1 MKTMAGVPIIV
12 LSLVLGLM
20 CHSSLMAG
28 PDEERAGLDSAGAWL
43 TLVDAG
49 QYDKS
54 WDQAASLFKESLS
67 KDQWVQSL
75 KTARMPLGKV
85 ISRTSASTTYT
96 TSLPGVPDGKYVV
109 IKYDTSFENKKSAV
123 ETVTPML
130 DKDGKWRVAGYFI
143 K

>member
-1 MKTMAGVPIIV
+1 MKTRVGVPIIV
-12 LSLVLGLM
+12 LSFVLGLM
-20 CHSSLMAG
+20 CHPSLMAG

-43 TLVDAG
+43 TLVDVG
-49 QYDKS
+49 EYGKS

-67 KDQWVQSL
+67 KDQWVKAL
-75 KTARMPLGKV
+75 KTVRTPLGKL

-130 DKDGKWRVAGYFI
+130 DKDGKWRVAGYLI

>member
-1 MKTMAGVPIIV
+1 MKMRAGVPTIV

-75 KTARMPLGKV
+75 KTVRTPLGKV

>member
-1 MKTMAGVPIIV
+1 MKTRAGVPIIV

-28 PDEERAGLDSAGAWL
+28 PDEERAGLDSARAWL

-75 KTARMPLGKV
+75 KTAIMPLGKV
-85 ISRTSASTTYT
+85 ISRTSATTTYT

>member
-1 MKTMAGVPIIV
+1 MKTRAGVPIIV

-28 PDEERAGLDSAGAWL
+28 PDEERAGLDSARAWL

-85 ISRTSASTTYT
+85 ISRTSATTTYT

>member
-1 MKTMAGVPIIV
+1 MKTRAGVPIIV

-28 PDEERAGLDSAGAWL
+28 PDEERAGLDSARAWL

-49 QYDKS
+49 GYDKS

-67 KDQWVQSL
+67 KDQWVKSL
-75 KTARMPLGKV
+75 KTVRTPLGKV

>member
-1 MKTMAGVPIIV
+1 MKTRAGVPIIV

>member
-1 MKTMAGVPIIV
+1 MKTMAAVPIIV

-49 QYDKS
+49 EYDKS

-75 KTARMPLGKV
+75 KTARTPLGKV
-85 ISRTSASTTYT
+85 ISRTSASTTYA

>member
-1 MKTMAGVPIIV
+1 MKTRAGVPIIV

-20 CHSSLMAG
+20 CHSSLVAG
-28 PDEERAGLDSAGAWL
+28 PAEEQAGLASAGAWL
-43 TLVDAG
+43 ALVDAG
-49 QYDKS
+49 EYEKS

-67 KDQWVQSL
+67 KDQWVKSL
-75 KTARMPLGKV
+75 EAARKPLGKL

-96 TSLPGVPDGKYVV
+96 KSLPGVPDGQYVV
-109 IKYDTSFENKKSAV
+109 IQYNTSFEHKKSAV

>member
-1 MKTMAGVPIIV
+1 MKTRAGVPIIV

-28 PDEERAGLDSAGAWL
+28 PDEERAGLDSARAWL

>member
-1 MKTMAGVPIIV
+1 MKTRAGVPIIV

-20 CHSSLMAG
+20 CHASLMAG

-54 WDQAASLFKESLS
+54 WDQAASIFKESLS
-67 KDQWVQSL
+67 KDQWVKAL
-75 KTARMPLGKV
+75 NNVRTPLGKV

-96 TSLPGVPDGKYVV
+96 TSLPGVPDGQYVV
-109 IKYDTSFENKKSAV
+109 IQYNTSFENKKAAI

-130 DKDGKWRVAGYFI
+130 DKNGKWRVSGYFI